1 MGFPACRAES
11 SSNDVETAAIEPV
24 GHGYA
29 GCRITL
35 ERNVNARFTLLVPG
49 LTRTFSLRFPVTS
62 SLGFVLGL
70 LIIPVSRAGRTCWP
84 EALQAYARIFN
95 LKLILDTAMKIS
107 REDVLKVAALA
118 NLELTDAE
126 VETYR
131 GQLDDILTYIDKLN
145 EVDTSNVEPMAQVVA
160 GPADDSDLRE
170 DVVVRSDVITE
181 VLSGAP
187 DPEAPY
193 FRVPRVIE
201 K

>member
-1 MGFPACRAES
+1 
-11 SSNDVETAAIEPV
+11 
-24 GHGYA
+24 
-29 GCRITL
+29 
-35 ERNVNARFTLLVPG
+35 
-49 LTRTFSLRFPVTS
+49 
-62 SLGFVLGL
+62 
-70 LIIPVSRAGRTCWP
+70 
-84 EALQAYARIFN
+84 
-95 LKLILDTAMKIS
+95 MKIS

-145 EVDTSNVEPMAQVVA
+145 EIDTSCIEPMTQVVTA
-160 GPADDSDLRE
+160 SADGSTSTLRE

-181 VLSGAP
+181 VLRGAP
-187 DPEAPY
+187 DPAPLY

>member
-1 MGFPACRAES
+1 
-11 SSNDVETAAIEPV
+11 
-24 GHGYA
+24 
-29 GCRITL
+29 
-35 ERNVNARFTLLVPG
+35 
-49 LTRTFSLRFPVTS
+49 
-62 SLGFVLGL
+62 
-70 LIIPVSRAGRTCWP
+70 
-84 EALQAYARIFN
+84 
-95 LKLILDTAMKIS
+95 MKIS

-145 EVDTSNVEPMAQVVA
+145 EIDTSTVEPMTQVVA
-160 GPADDSDLRE
+160 ASADGSTLRD

-181 VLSGAP
+181 VLMGAP
-187 DPEAPY
+187 DPAPVY

>member
-1 MGFPACRAES
+1 
-11 SSNDVETAAIEPV
+11 
-24 GHGYA
+24 
-29 GCRITL
+29 
-35 ERNVNARFTLLVPG
+35 
-49 LTRTFSLRFPVTS
+49 
-62 SLGFVLGL
+62 
-70 LIIPVSRAGRTCWP
+70 
-84 EALQAYARIFN
+84 
-95 LKLILDTAMKIS
+95 MKIS

-145 EVDTSNVEPMAQVVA
+145 EIDTSTVEPMTQVIA
-160 GPADDSDLRE
+160 ASADGSTLRD

-181 VLSGAP
+181 VLMGAP
-187 DPEAPY
+187 DPAPLY

>member
-1 MGFPACRAES
+1 
-11 SSNDVETAAIEPV
+11 
-24 GHGYA
+24 
-29 GCRITL
+29 
-35 ERNVNARFTLLVPG
+35 
-49 LTRTFSLRFPVTS
+49 
-62 SLGFVLGL
+62 
-70 LIIPVSRAGRTCWP
+70 
-84 EALQAYARIFN
+84 
-95 LKLILDTAMKIS
+95 MKIS

-145 EVDTSNVEPMAQVVA
+145 EIDTSNVEPMTQVVA
-160 GPADDSDLRE
+160 ASMGDAPLRE
-170 DVVVRSDVITE
+170 DVVMRADIITE
-181 VLSGAP
+181 VLRGAP